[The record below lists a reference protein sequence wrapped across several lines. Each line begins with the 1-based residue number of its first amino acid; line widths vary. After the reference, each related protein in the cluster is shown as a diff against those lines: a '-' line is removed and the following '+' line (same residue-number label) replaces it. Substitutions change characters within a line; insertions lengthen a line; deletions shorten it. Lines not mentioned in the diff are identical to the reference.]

1 MSIHNST
8 NPMDLPKK
16 CAGKES
22 LQRVNYLLQLAN
34 QLSME
39 NPSSYIA
46 SLQYTNLAVSISKKA
61 VQRLDTD
68 IKRELCKRC
77 RSILIAGVT
86 CKIRIKKKKIIKRCL
101 KCTQAKVFNTKMKD
115 FRPWNQKDE
124 SVIQLLDYTPKEST
138 PTSSNKPFMSDK
150 KHN

>member
-1 MSIHNST
+1 
-8 NPMDLPKK
+8 MDFPKK

-39 NPSSYIA
+39 NPSSHIA

-68 IKRELCKRC
+68 IKRDLCKRC
-77 RSILIAGVT
+77 RSILVAGVT

-101 KCTQAKVFNTKMKD
+101 KCTQAKIFNTRMKD
-115 FRPWNQKDE
+115 FRPWSQKEE
-124 SVIQLLDYTPKEST
+124 SVIQLLDYTPKES
-138 PTSSNKPFMSDK
+138 PPIISDKLIASDK
-150 KHN
+150 KNN